1 MLEEADVLLRTNQ
14 QLVRVHKTGA
24 RIDAIE
30 MSDGTVYQANVFI
43 DCTYEGD
50 LMALAG
56 VEYHFGR
63 EANSVYRETLNGIHF
78 GHPNHNFRAW
88 FDPYRIESDPNSGLI
103 PLIQD
108 VPPGVQ
114 GEGDAC
120 IQAYNFRMC
129 LTDDPANR
137 IPFPKPADYDP
148 YRFELL

>member
-1 MLEEADVLLRTNQ
+1 
-14 QLVRVHKTGA
+14 
-24 RIDAIE
+24 
-30 MSDGTVYQANVFI
+30 
-43 DCTYEGD
+43 
-50 LMALAG
+50 MALAG

-88 FDPYRIESDPNSGLI
+88 VDPYRIESDPNSGLI

-148 YRFELL
+148 YRFELLRRYLNTGMCDVMWLTSRSPNNKTDTINWGAVATDHIVANYAWPDGTYAQR